1 MSEAVTT
8 TTRRN
13 FIRLSATA
21 AAAYAAT
28 SLLPASIQA
37 ALAIPAN
44 RRTGTLQDVE
54 HVVILMQ
61 ENRSFDHYFGTLKGV
76 RGFGDRI
83 TIPLPDGDRV
93 WQQKGILGAI
103 PPYHFDTK
111 TTSAQR
117 VEGTPH
123 TWPDAQLAWSDGRMD
138 MWQTAKTVR
147 SLGYYQQQDIEFQ
160 FALANAFT
168 IADAYH
174 CSFQGGTN
182 PNRLFLWSGT
192 NDASGAYGGPVTTND
207 HDGLGPVEQGYRWT
221 TYPERLQAAGVSWR
235 IYQDMADNFS
245 DNPLV
250 GFSSFRAASP
260 DSPLHINGLST
271 WTLEHLRDDVLNNR
285 LPQVSWLVAPAK
297 YSEHPGPSCP
307 AWGAQYTAQVLD
319 VLTTNPEVWS
329 KTVLLLMFDEND
341 GFFDHM
347 PPPAPP
353 SIAIGDLT
361 YGKSSI
367 DTTGEYHLKGDL
379 LYRQHPYGL
388 GPRVPM
394 YAISPWSKGGWVNS
408 QVFDHTSVI
417 RFLES
422 RFGVMEPNISPWRR
436 AVCGDLTSLFD
447 FSLPNDA
454 ELPRLPDTSQADALV
469 ASQSQLPKPHPPLH
483 AQMPVQ
489 EMGAR
494 PARAL
499 PYQLQVHSRYLP
511 GYPSIVL
518 NFINSGQA
526 AAVLHVYDRHNP
538 LLPPRRFTVAAG
550 ALLSDRWLGNLHGDY
565 DLEVFGPNG
574 FMRCFQGN
582 LRRPLKGQWA
592 AAEVRIDAQPGSAIL
607 QLQLTNRGT
616 VSSRI
621 TVKDNLYRNGASQ
634 QLELAPGA
642 SQSVEFDLHSSANW
656 YDFSIRAEHAGNFL
670 RRLSGHLEDGRPSF
684 SDPGMGLGQQ
694 MF

>member
-1 MSEAVTT
+1 MTFKS
-8 TTRRN
+8 RRR
-13 FIRLSATA
+13 FLQLSAGATA
-21 AAAYAAT
+21 AGLAS

-103 PPYHFDTK
+103 PPYHFDTQ

-174 CSFQGGTN
+174 CSMQAGTN
-182 PNRLFLWSGT
+182 PNRLFLWSGS
-192 NDASGAYGGPVTTND
+192 NDPLGQHGGPVTSND
-207 HDGLGPVEQGYRWT
+207 HDSLGPVEQGYTWT
-221 TYPERLQAAGVSWR
+221 TYPERLQAAGISWR

-250 GFSSFRAASP
+250 GFRSFRAATA
-260 DSPLHINGLST
+260 DSPLQRNGLST
-271 WTLEHLRDDVLNNR
+271 WTLDNLRDDVLNNR

-307 AWGAQYTAQVLD
+307 LWGAQHTAQGLD
-319 VLTTNPEVWS
+319 ALTANPEVWS

-341 GFFDHM
+341 GFFDHV

-353 SIAIGDLT
+353 SIAIGELR
-361 YGKSSI
+361 YGKSSV
-367 DTTGEYHLKGDL
+367 DTRGEYHTQGDL

-417 RFLES
+417 RFLEA
-422 RFGVMEPNISPWRR
+422 RFGVMEPNISAWRR
-436 AVCGDLTSLFD
+436 CVCGDLTSLFD
-447 FSLPNDA
+447 FSQADDRNLP
-454 ELPRLPDTSQADALV
+454 PLPDTSQADAIV
-469 ASQSQLPKPHPPLH
+469 ASQLKLPKPHPPLQ

-489 EMGAR
+489 AMGVR
-494 PARAL
+494 PARPL
-499 PYQLQVHSRYLP
+499 PYNLQVHARYLP
-511 GYPSIVL
+511 GYPSIAL
-518 NFINSGQA
+518 NFVNQGQA
-526 AAVLHVYDRHNP
+526 GAVLHVYDRHNP

-550 ALLSDRWLGNLHGDY
+550 AQLSDRWLANLHGHY

-574 FMRCFQGN
+574 F
-582 LRRPLKGQWA
+582 LRHFRGSLQRPLGALLA
-592 AAEVRIDAQPGSAIL
+592 APEVRIEVEPASAKLLL
-607 QLQLTNRGT
+607 QLHNRG
-616 VSSRI
+616 SLASLI
-621 TVKDNLYRNGASQ
+621 TVKDNLYRDGASQ
-634 QLELAPGA
+634 QLSVPAGG
-642 SQSVEFDLHSSANW
+642 SQALEFYLRSSANW
-656 YDFSIRAEHAGNFL
+656 YDFSISATNSTLFL

-684 SDPGMGLGQQ
+684 SDPGMGLGSQT
-694 MF
+694 F